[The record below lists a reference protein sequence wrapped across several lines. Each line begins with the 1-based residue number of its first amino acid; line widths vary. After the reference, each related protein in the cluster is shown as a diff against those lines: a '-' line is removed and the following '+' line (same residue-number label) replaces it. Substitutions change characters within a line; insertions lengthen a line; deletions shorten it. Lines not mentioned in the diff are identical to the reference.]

1 MSKRFFDLH
10 VSCKPGWLT
19 ASQHVF
25 KSGLDKKI
33 LGVDIVKNGCSQSGH
48 RTLKLTLVP
57 Q

>member
-33 LGVDIVKNGCSQSGH
+33 LRVDIVKNGCSQSGH
-48 RTLKLTLVP
+48 RTLKLTVVP